1 MRDFPLVTLV
11 TPTFNQGLFLSATI
25 ESVLAQD
32 YPNIEYIVI
41 DDGSTDDTK
50 LVIDQFSDR
59 VQCYFQPNQGQANAL
74 NNAWGKAKGTLLG
87 YISSDDLLEN
97 NSVSEMVRMLQINT
111 EAVVAYCDFDLIDDR
126 GASFRT
132 VYTEDFNMSRL
143 CVDIVCLP
151 GPGALFRRSIVDSLG
166 GWNESLQ
173 HVPDYEFWL
182 RASKKGPFVR
192 VPVVLAKFRV
202 HEGSASFRPT
212 TAKRSAEIIQV
223 VSEYWSGVS
232 GPEVKRALAN
242 AHLIAARSHAQSG
255 RFVDSVREW
264 CRAIKWRPLSGLSVA
279 AFSTVLSGA
288 FRRLAYK
295 FWFLMHR

>member
-11 TPTFNQGLFLSATI
+11 TPTFNQCLFLSATI

-111 EAVVAYCDFDLIDDR
+111 EAVVAYCDFDLIDVLQDL
-126 GASFRT
+126 
-132 VYTEDFNMSRL
+132 EDFAKHT
-143 CVDIVCLP
+143 CD
-151 GPGALFRRSIVDSLG
+151 ARRD
-166 GWNESLQ
+166 
-173 HVPDYEFWL
+173 
-182 RASKKGPFVR
+182 
-192 VPVVLAKFRV
+192 
-202 HEGSASFRPT
+202 
-212 TAKRSAEIIQV
+212 
-223 VSEYWSGVS
+223 
-232 GPEVKRALAN
+232 
-242 AHLIAARSHAQSG
+242 
-255 RFVDSVREW
+255 
-264 CRAIKWRPLSGLSVA
+264 
-279 AFSTVLSGA
+279 
-288 FRRLAYK
+288 
-295 FWFLMHR
+295 